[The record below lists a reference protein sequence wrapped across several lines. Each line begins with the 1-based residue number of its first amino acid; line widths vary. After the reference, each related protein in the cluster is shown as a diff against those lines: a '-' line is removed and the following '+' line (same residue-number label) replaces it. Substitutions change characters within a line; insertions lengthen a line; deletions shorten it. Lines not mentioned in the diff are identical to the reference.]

1 MSKTF
6 AHWLRAQTRRD
17 DPIGDLARDVT
28 GDVRSGCL
36 TRITS
41 PAALREHIER
51 VHNGDDHV
59 LAAVGAAC
67 VEWLLL
73 RAEESSSRYNADPR
87 NVTLNHK

>member
-41 PAALREHIER
+41 RDALFRHIAYQHAGEP
-51 VHNGDDHV
+51 HV
-59 LAAVGAAC
+59 LATVDAAEH
-67 VEWLLL
+67 EWL
-73 RAEESSSRYNADPR
+73 ASTMNPR
-87 NVTLNHK
+87 PGVEGPTRKATT